1 MASLYPACMN
11 CKNLIRHIQRKLVCK
26 HYPKVI
32 PHEIIMGKK
41 CQHFEDV
48 GEGKGRNN

>member
-11 CKNLIRHIQRKLVCK
+11 CKKLIRHIQTRLVCQQ
-26 HYPKVI
+26 YPKVI

-41 CQHFEDV
+41 CLYFEDV
-48 GEGKGRNN
+48 GGKNGGKN